1 MQAGS
6 GGVPFLQLLVVIV
19 KVELHVAL
27 HDLLAPS
34 QEEPSE
40 QLQAH
45 PLQGGPC
52 LVARVCSRSPS
63 CCVTIAG
70 PQHRLEH
77 CRRQY
82 HGLLKTG
89 RGCGANK
96 VWQARSCP
104 VWISSADYLSLCM
117 SGQ

>member
-34 QEEPSE
+34 QEEASE

-45 PLQGGPC
+45 PLQGGP
-52 LVARVCSRSPS
+52 SR
-63 CCVTIAG
+63 
-70 PQHRLEH
+70 
-77 CRRQY
+77 
-82 HGLLKTG
+82 
-89 RGCGANK
+89 N
-96 VWQARSCP
+96 W
-104 VWISSADYLSLCM
+104 
-117 SGQ
+117 